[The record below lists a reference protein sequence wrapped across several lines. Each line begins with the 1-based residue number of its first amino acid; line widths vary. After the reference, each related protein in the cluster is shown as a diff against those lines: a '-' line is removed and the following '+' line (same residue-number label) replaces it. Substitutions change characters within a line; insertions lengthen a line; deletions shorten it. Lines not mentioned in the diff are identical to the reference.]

1 LAIPYPLITTPRI
14 PRLQVA
20 RYARKTGVLPRAFQ
34 QYLGFGAW
42 MQHQWS
48 PFMATMTGGH
58 WMDHMHYTLRYE
70 VRGRAGWWA
79 HRGGG

>member
-1 LAIPYPLITTPRI
+1 
-14 PRLQVA
+14 
-20 RYARKTGVLPRAFQ
+20 
-34 QYLGFGAW
+34 